1 VTLRAFLA
9 DDEPKSL
16 RKLRGLLEEI
26 GGVEIVGEAREGTT
40 AVEDVHRLEPD
51 LVFLDIRMPGLS
63 GLEVAEK
70 LPQGTQVIFTTAYDR
85 YAVAA
90 FELHALDYLLK
101 PFGVD
106 RLRKALQRVPQT
118 AEGDGWAVARAR
130 DALGDTNALTRLF
143 VRERGH
149 IVPLATSDIVRLEAG
164 EEYVTLYTEERRY
177 LVSVRLRDFEARLDP
192 DRFLRISRADIVN
205 LDHVR
210 SLSRYD
216 ASRLQVELRDGTV
229 LVASRSRSKDLRRM
243 AV

>member
-1 VTLRAFLA
+1 
-9 DDEPKSL
+9 
-16 RKLRGLLEEI
+16 
-26 GGVEIVGEAREGTT
+26 
-40 AVEDVHRLEPD
+40 
-51 LVFLDIRMPGLS
+51 
-63 GLEVAEK
+63 
-70 LPQGTQVIFTTAYDR
+70 
-85 YAVAA
+85 
-90 FELHALDYLLK
+90 
-101 PFGVD
+101 
-106 RLRKALQRVPQT
+106 
-118 AEGDGWAVARAR
+118 VARAR